1 MLKLGID
8 CQSGVINIHVKF
20 DDIEQF
26 RMSYH

>member
-8 CQSGVINIHVKF
+8 CQSGVINIPVKV